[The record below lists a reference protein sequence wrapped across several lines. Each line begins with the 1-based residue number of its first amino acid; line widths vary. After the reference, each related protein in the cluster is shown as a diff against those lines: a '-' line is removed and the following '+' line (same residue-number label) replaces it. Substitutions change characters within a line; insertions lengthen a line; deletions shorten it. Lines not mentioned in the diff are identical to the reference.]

1 MEKLLE
7 TARDILIKNKYTCVL
22 MSENEEYHSNLKGV
36 KPLLDFLNSNKNFNG
51 FYAADK
57 IVGLGAAHLYVLL
70 GVKSVWANVISE
82 PAFALLK
89 NNSIGVFYKT
99 KAPFIINR
107 EGNDKCP
114 IEKAVTGV
122 ENSKDALLVIKQ
134 TLENLRGK

>member
-1 MEKLLE
+1 
-7 TARDILIKNKYTCVL
+7 

-36 KPLLDFLNSNKNFNG
+36 KPLLDFLESNKNFNG
-51 FYAADK
+51 FCAADK

-89 NNSIGVFYKT
+89 NKSIGVFYKT

-107 EGNDKCP
+107 EGNGKCP